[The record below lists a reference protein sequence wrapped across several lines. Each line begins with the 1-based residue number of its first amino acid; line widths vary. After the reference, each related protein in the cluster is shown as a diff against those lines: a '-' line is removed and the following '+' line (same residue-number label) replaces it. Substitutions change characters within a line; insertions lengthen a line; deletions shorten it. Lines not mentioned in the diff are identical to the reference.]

1 MTKKYAIIETIQ
13 SFKHIYAF
21 EMKDGE
27 TPEMYA
33 KYVHREVAEE
43 LMQDHIGESVIGIR
57 QCKLPEVVKIARDYC
72 YDTWSEEDIDK
83 RLVNRYE
90 DD

>member
-21 EMKDGE
+21 EMKDDE
-27 TPEMYA
+27 TPEMYT

-43 LMQDHIGESVIGIR
+43 LMQDHIGETVVGIR
-57 QCKLPEVVKIARDYC
+57 QCKLPEVVKIAREYC
-72 YDTWSEEDIDK
+72 YSTWTEEDIDK

>member
-1 MTKKYAIIETIQ
+1 MTKRYAIIETVQ
-13 SFKHIYAF
+13 TFKHMYAF

-27 TPEMYA
+27 TPEMYT
-33 KYVHREVAEE
+33 KYVHREMAEE
-43 LMQDHIGESVIGIR
+43 LMQQHIGESVIGIR
-57 QCKLPEVVKIARDYC
+57 QCKLPEVVKIAREYC

-83 RLVNRYE
+83 KLVNRYE